1 MQSTFYLNLPG
12 SLVPGDL
19 SLHVKCIRDWDCQQG
34 TTGGQAPVL
43 VRAVLS
49 KDYNIVE
56 YEEYDLSSL
65 DVFDVKDLCHAQP
78 NFIWLLLAW
87 LVWATTFRICE
98 LLNGRNH

>member
-65 DVFDVKDLCHAQP
+65 TSRQFIEVLMWKICAMP
-78 NFIWLLLAW
+78 NQISYS
-87 LVWATTFRICE
+87 
-98 LLNGRNH
+98 

>member
-1 MQSTFYLNLPG
+1 MQSTFYLNLSG

-56 YEEYDLSSL
+56 YEEYDLSSPVL
-65 DVFDVKDLCHAQP
+65 MFLMWKICAMP
-78 NFIWLLLAW
+78 NQISSS
-87 LVWATTFRICE
+87 
-98 LLNGRNH
+98 